1 MESRKV
7 LRPPERMPPPI
18 KREPSVVD
26 EDPLN
31 ARILALVS
39 DLGNTVLT
47 KRAASDL
54 VK

>member
-1 MESRKV
+1 MESRKTS
-7 LRPPERMPPPI
+7 RPPERMPPPI
-18 KREPSVVD
+18 KREPSVTD
-26 EDPLN
+26 EDPVN
-31 ARILALVS
+31 GRILALVS

>member
-1 MESRKV
+1 
-7 LRPPERMPPPI
+7 MPPPI
-18 KREPSVVD
+18 RREPSVAD
-26 EDPLN
+26 EDPIN

-54 VK
+54 VKYVGILHIVVVG

>member
-1 MESRKV
+1 MA
-7 LRPPERMPPPI
+7 
-18 KREPSVVD
+18 D
-26 EDPLN
+26 EDPIN

-54 VK
+54 VKYVSIRRIVVDG